1 MLNSSSCSVSQTVDY
16 FRVSLLFKEYIS
28 LRQKTMIAMI
38 KNVNFGAVTCMK
50 TDSYS
55 QRDLREMT
63 DGEAPTST
71 E

>member
-1 MLNSSSCSVSQTVDY
+1 MLNSSSISQTVGY
-16 FRVSLLFKEYIS
+16 FSEYSSLC
-28 LRQKTMIAMI
+28 QKAMVAMT
-38 KNVNFGAVTCMK
+38 KNVDVGAVTCMK
-50 TDSYS
+50 SDSYS